1 MFKRSNCGYFIIDST
16 LCFKGGVFLS
26 DTKQKRKKRSRILF
40 SIFLSLALI
49 LYIITPSSIFY
60 QAIGWSVVLL
70 LWAVYFSWNYVR
82 NVKKK

>member
-1 MFKRSNCGYFIIDST
+1 M
-16 LCFKGGVFLS
+16 S